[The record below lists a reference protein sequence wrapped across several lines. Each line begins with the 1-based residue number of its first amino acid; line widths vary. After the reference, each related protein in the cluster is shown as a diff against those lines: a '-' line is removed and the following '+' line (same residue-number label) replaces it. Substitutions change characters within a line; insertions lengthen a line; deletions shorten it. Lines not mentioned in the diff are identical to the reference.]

1 MAVTWWMP
9 SGFVFISL
17 TPFPSVYCI
26 PLSSVDDLAPEDP
39 QSCVDAICP
48 AAGQEQSACNGYE
61 DQVELVKAACG
72 EEAVLQVH
80 LDYRDDHHHAEG
92 QRRQRRQEA
101 RYHQYSADE
110 LRQPGQDAIGLV
122 GFVPSRSWN
131 TVVPS
136 IPGPPKLRRAS
147 GRRGPRRPLLIPASE
162 LTALWLPSLRIS
174 FVFIPTCRPFRYS
187 PTRHI
192 RIAPLLVN

>member
-101 RYHQYSADE
+101 RYHQYPADE
-110 LRQPGQDAIGLV
+110 LRQLGQDAIGLV
-122 GFVPSRSWN
+122 GFVPSRSWDN
-131 TVVPS
+131 AGAS
-136 IPGPPKLRRAS
+136 IPGPPQ
-147 GRRGPRRPLLIPASE
+147 
-162 LTALWLPSLRIS
+162 LPKSFWAPWATKTPPNTSLRTNSLMSSIPQNLLCIYPHLSAVSLLPYATHSDSS
-174 FVFIPTCRPFRYS
+174 FVG
-187 PTRHI
+187 
-192 RIAPLLVN
+192 